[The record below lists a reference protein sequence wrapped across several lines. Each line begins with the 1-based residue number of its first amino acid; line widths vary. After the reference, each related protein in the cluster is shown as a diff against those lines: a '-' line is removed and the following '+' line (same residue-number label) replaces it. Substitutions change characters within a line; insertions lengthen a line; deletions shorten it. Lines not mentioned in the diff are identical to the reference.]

1 MPLAVCLIV
10 YSALHLI
17 HFIHQHENIVI
28 GSDGYMAM
36 KRITVSVPYGLYEVI
51 EYERESRKFKTV
63 SETVRAILTE
73 FFRDKVD

>member
-1 MPLAVCLIV
+1 
-10 YSALHLI
+10 
-17 HFIHQHENIVI
+17 
-28 GSDGYMAM
+28 M